1 MNKTDFGVTRIE
13 QDDFYPFYLI
23 CMDLSHLNV
32 SKEKF
37 EFIDLDPTKELRIEL
52 QFSQKL
58 LDEVVNFDTT
68 ELMTFDYLYH
78 NGGFGSINFY

>member
-78 NGGFGSINFY
+78 NGGFDSINFY